1 MKVKFL
7 FLAILGGLAFCSC
20 NSYGDKYKLSDK
32 HSVYY
37 KGGGVTEDD
46 AKKVGAYFTEIGLFT
61 TENTMDVQISA
72 EKNSNDMKI
81 RYVVDKSKVTP
92 EAEAELIK
100 ISSDMAGK
108 LYPGKALDVIL
119 TDSKFEDIKD
129 LGVAKVEAPRVNNPD
144 VNQTGDEK

>member
-81 RYVVDKSKVTP
+81 RYV
-92 EAEAELIK
+92 
-100 ISSDMAGK
+100 
-108 LYPGKALDVIL
+108 
-119 TDSKFEDIKD
+119 
-129 LGVAKVEAPRVNNPD
+129 EAPRVNNPD